1 MTGIPEIT
9 QSTSALTLMERLN
22 RLLHDDDPA
31 YERTGDSTAAN
42 AELLEILSFDD
53 PETLGRWLSLD
64 RSRLRP
70 FF

>member
-1 MTGIPEIT
+1 
-9 QSTSALTLMERLN
+9 MERVN

-64 RSRLRP
+64 RSRLSESHLDSVVLAHSDS
-70 FF
+70 